1 VALKNGGNMTT
12 AVVFGGLQ
20 SLDFQDVRE
29 NIVRIPEVR
38 IRIEEAQTI
47 WEKHV
52 NKELGFHQFICS
64 EDATFFNNMSLK
76 SLCVAIVQIGLFD
89 RFKKNFK
96 APQFLLGDARNDSA
110 LLVAAEKISLADLI
124 LRSRAAGVVRPIETA
139 ASREGLPVLNG
150 QSFAM
155 YEVYAMDTESGIE
168 PYKNAGLKEMDLAK
182 LVRALYHD
190 NSVRKIVNIGPGQL
204 QFAIPA
210 EDAANDMLALES
222 IDLDPMLSWF
232 WKELRKAPASA

>member
-1 VALKNGGNMTT
+1 MTT

-20 SLDFQDVRE
+20 SLDFQEVRE
-29 NIVRIPEVR
+29 NVVRIPEVR
-38 IRIEEAQTI
+38 IRIEEAQAI
-47 WEKHV
+47 WERHV
-52 NKELGFHQFICS
+52 NKELGFHQFLVS

-76 SLCVAIVQIGLFD
+76 SLCVSIVQTGLFD

-96 APQFLLGDARNDSA
+96 SPEYLLGDSRNDSA
-110 LLVAAEKISLADLI
+110 LLVASEKISLTDLI

-139 ASREGLPVLNG
+139 ASRDGLPVLNG

-155 YEVYAMDTESGIE
+155 FEVYTKAVISETNNE

-182 LVRALYHD
+182 LIRTLYHD
-190 NSVRKIVNIGPGQL
+190 HSVRKIVNVGPGQM
-204 QFAIPA
+204 QITIPA
-210 EDAANDMLALES
+210 EDAANDVLALES

>member
-1 VALKNGGNMTT
+1 MTT

-20 SLDFQDVRE
+20 SLDFQEVRE
-29 NIVRIPEVR
+29 NVVRIPEVR
-38 IRIEEAQTI
+38 IRIEEAQAI
-47 WEKHV
+47 WERHV
-52 NKELGFHQFICS
+52 NKELGFHQFLCS
-64 EDATFFNNMSLK
+64 EDSTFFNNMSLK
-76 SLCVAIVQIGLFD
+76 SLCVAIVQAGLFD

-96 APQFLLGDARNDSA
+96 SPEYLLGDARNDSA

-155 YEVYAMDTESGIE
+155 FEVYTKAAITDSNAEL
-168 PYKNAGLKEMDLAK
+168 YKNAGMKEMDLAK
-182 LVRALYHD
+182 LIRALYHD
-190 NSVRKIVNIGPGQL
+190 NSVRKIVNVGPGQM
-204 QFAIPA
+204 QISIPA
-210 EDAANDMLALES
+210 EDAANDVLALES